1 MSYTL
6 LTHTPPTRAWHCTGS
21 RDIFVASHA
30 EWRVPRHFSMAARR
44 ERSATN
50 GDGLSARHPDS
61 RPIVMLDLMFIERC
75 RHWQLR
81 NQTRGSQLGSTVFC
95 DYTTMYTSR
104 YTLITHT
111 LRLTEP
117 EATRAGA
124 RAGMTYCGAKAKKRR
139 LQSRQPCS
147 SKRANCDLRRD
158 TSSITVSATKITAG
172 HTSYAC
178 AATDRKKRLI
188 MRRMIS
194 FSAGELSRKDPS
206 SW

>member
-21 RDIFVASHA
+21 RDMFVASHA

-50 GDGLSARHPDS
+50 GDGLSTRHPDS

-124 RAGMTYCGAKAKKRR
+124 RRPAGHIVARTE
-139 LQSRQPCS
+139 LS
-147 SKRANCDLRRD
+147 NH
-158 TSSITVSATKITAG
+158 ATK
-172 HTSYAC
+172 
-178 AATDRKKRLI
+178 AADCTFSLEECKT
-188 MRRMIS
+188 MIWLRTLRQ
-194 FSAGELSRKDPS
+194 SAVPWAPTR
-206 SW
+206 